1 MSVAPAC
8 TLVTM
13 TERLKGRQ
21 RLFSWVAWGTVAFNL
36 AVIAGGTIVRATGS
50 GDGCGETWPK
60 CGDQF
65 VPPNAT
71 VETLIEFSHRV
82 SSFMAGVGVAAVF
95 FLALW
100 VFAKGHIVRRTAF
113 IAAVLLIIEA
123 LLGAALVLYGWVDDD
138 TSVGRMIAVALHL
151 TNTFLLL
158 GALSLTAWWGS
169 GKPAPD
175 LVTNRAKVR
184 WLLIG
189 ALTIL
194 VLGATGALNA
204 IGDAV
209 FPPDL
214 VSSGAVDKYGPAAP
228 LLLRL
233 RVIHPAIAVIGGISV
248 AWIAMRLSVDSSDR
262 AKKLSLAI
270 TLIVF
275 SQMFIGIAN
284 IFLETPLFMQVTHLM
299 VADLLWITF
308 VLFGATV
315 VEKEHARLGSVGSL

>member
-1 MSVAPAC
+1 
-8 TLVTM
+8 M
-13 TERLKGRQ
+13 TESTAGRQ
-21 RLFSWVAWGTVAFNL
+21 RLFSWIAWSTVVFNL

-60 CGDQF
+60 CGDRF

-82 SSFMAGVGVAAVF
+82 SSFLAGVGVATVF

-100 VFAKGHIVRRTAF
+100 VFKKGHIVRKTAF
-113 IAAVLLIIEA
+113 IAGVLLIIEA

-138 TSVGRMIAVALHL
+138 TSIGRMIAVALHL

-169 GKPAPD
+169 GNPWPD
-175 LVTNRAKVR
+175 FGGNRDKLR
-184 WLLIG
+184 WLIVG
-189 ALTIL
+189 AATIL

-209 FPPDL
+209 FPPDV
-214 VSSGAVDKYGPAAP
+214 VSSGLVDKFGPGAP
-228 LLLRL
+228 LLLQL
-233 RVIHPAIAVIGGISV
+233 RVIHPVLAVVGGIFV
-248 AWIAMRLSVDSSDR
+248 AWIAVRLSAESPEKPKR
-262 AKKLSLAI
+262 LAFAI

-275 SQMFIGIAN
+275 SQMFVGVAN
-284 IFLETPLFMQVTHLM
+284 IYLQTPLFMQVTHLM
-299 VADLLWITF
+299 IADVLWIVF
-308 VLFGATV
+308 VVFGATV
-315 VEKEHARLGSVGSL
+315 LEQDRARLEPIEST

>member
-1 MSVAPAC
+1 MIEP
-8 TLVTM
+8 M
-13 TERLKGRQ
+13 PGKQ
-21 RLFSWVAWGTVAFNL
+21 RLFSWVAWATVVFNL

-82 SSFMAGVGVAAVF
+82 SSFMAGLGVAAVF

-100 VFAKGHIVRRTAF
+100 VFKKGHIVRRIAF
-113 IAAVLLIIEA
+113 IAAVLLIVEA

-138 TSVGRMIAVALHL
+138 TSIGRMFAVALHL

-169 GKPAPD
+169 GHAAPD
-175 LVTNRAKVR
+175 FAANREKLR
-184 WLLIG
+184 WLIIG
-189 ALTIL
+189 ASTIL
-194 VLGATGALNA
+194 LLGATGALNA

-209 FPPDL
+209 FPPDV
-214 VSSGAVDKYGPAAP
+214 VSSGLVEKFGPGAP
-228 LLLRL
+228 LLLQL
-233 RVIHPAIAVIGGISV
+233 RVIHPAIAVVGGIFV
-248 AWIAMRLSVDSSDR
+248 AWIAMRLSNEASDR
-262 AKKLSLAI
+262 TKRLSFAV

-275 SQMFIGIAN
+275 SQMFIGVAN
-284 IFLETPLFMQVTHLM
+284 IFLLTPLFMQVTHLM
-299 VADLLWITF
+299 IADALWIVF

-315 VEKEHARLGSVGSL
+315 MEQDHARLERAEATG